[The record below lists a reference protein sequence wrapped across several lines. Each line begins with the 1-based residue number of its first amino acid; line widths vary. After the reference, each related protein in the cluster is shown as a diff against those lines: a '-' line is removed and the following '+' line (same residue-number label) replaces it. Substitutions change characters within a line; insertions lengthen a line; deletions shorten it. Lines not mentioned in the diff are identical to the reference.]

1 VLDPEDVTFTTS
13 PLEAM
18 FMESMKD
25 VVDVVSS
32 PSLAAV
38 KRICRPILLV
48 FFVVLLFSN
57 A

>member
-1 VLDPEDVTFTTS
+1 VLDPEDVTFATS

-38 KRICRPILLV
+38 KRICPILLV